1 MASIKVRLKKALDG
15 GPLGIAQGGG
25 WFTEGHWA
33 IHRDVLIEQGLAL
46 SEPVIDAL
54 ILKAMGFETEEG
66 PTAKS
71 AARIFKQ
78 KGELIPFA
86 TTGVLFQSVFTSRL
100 LHCKEH
106 DLNVWVQD
114 YFLYLLCADPLGLTL
129 YAQHPPEGKQV
140 DTALVDSLTAP
151 QFAVMPI
158 RTPIHIDYH
167 GHV

>member
-25 WFTEGHWA
+25 WITEGHWV
-33 IHRDVLIEQGLAL
+33 IHRSILIQQGLDL
-46 SEPVIDAL
+46 GEPDGDSA
-54 ILKAMGFETEEG
+54 ILTAMGFETEKG

-71 AARIFKQ
+71 VERIVKQ
-78 KGELIPFA
+78 KGKLIPFKA
-86 TTGVLFQSVFTSRL
+86 TGVLFQSVFTSRL
-100 LHCKEH
+100 LHCAEH

-114 YFLYLLCADPLGLTL
+114 YFLRLLGEVPEELTL
-129 YAQHPPEGKQV
+129 YAKRPPEGKQV
-140 DTALVDSLTAP
+140 DTALVDSLKDP